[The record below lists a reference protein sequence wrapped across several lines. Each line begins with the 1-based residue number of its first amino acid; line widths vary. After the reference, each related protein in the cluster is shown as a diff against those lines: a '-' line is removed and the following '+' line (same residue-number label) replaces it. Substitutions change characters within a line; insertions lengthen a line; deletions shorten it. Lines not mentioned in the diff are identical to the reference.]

1 METPAIEVVELT
13 KRFRHQVGL
22 FKTRTVV
29 ALDHVSFTVQP
40 GEALGLI
47 GPNGSGKST
56 LLRIL
61 STILLPTSGSAWVG
75 GKPILDIAGVK
86 AQIGLIPGDPKG
98 FSAFLT
104 GRQNLEFYAAL
115 QRIEPSRVRP
125 RIEQLLQRVGL
136 AELDGQPFWAY
147 STGQRQRLSIA
158 RALLHDPPILFFDE
172 PTKGLDPWMAQ
183 EVRKWI
189 RGELIER
196 QGKTLLIASNQM
208 DDVQALCARGVL
220 LEKGRLVEEKFA
232 QALQLS

>member
-1 METPAIEVVELT
+1 MAAFSIEVVELT
-13 KRFRHQVGL
+13 KRFRHRVGL

-29 ALDHVSFTVQP
+29 ALDHVSFTLQP

-47 GPNGSGKST
+47 GENGSGKST

-61 STILLPTSGSAWVG
+61 STVLLPTSGQAWVG
-75 GKPILDIAGVK
+75 GKPISDIAAVK
-86 AQIGLIPGDPKG
+86 TQIGLIPGDPKG

-115 QRIEPSRVRP
+115 QQIEPSRVRP
-125 RIEQLLQRVGL
+125 RIEQLLQRVGIS
-136 AELDGQPFWAY
+136 ELDGQPFWSY

-183 EVRKWI
+183 EVRSWI
-189 RGELIER
+189 RRELIER

-208 DDVQALCARGVL
+208 EDVEALCDRTATLRRGHL
-220 LEKGRLVEEKFA
+220 LQEGPMEVA
-232 QALQLS
+232 S